1 MNPPGVAEKR
11 FIGLAAALCVGLMFG
26 VMWGG
31 GAPAIVF
38 LLVGAGSALMVGA
51 CMAAELLYLDVDT
64 RTGLRGD

>member
-1 MNPPGVAEKR
+1 MNQPGVAEKR
-11 FIGLAAALCVGLMFG
+11 FIGLAAVLCMGLMFG

-51 CMAAELLYLDVDT
+51 CMAAD
-64 RTGLRGD
+64 